1 FAPNFMVGNTMM
13 LKHASNTPSSAQLMA
28 DVIEDAGAPKGSL
41 TNMFLSYDQVSTAIA
56 DSRVQGVA
64 LTGSERG
71 SSTVAEA
78 AGKHFKQSTSEL
90 GGMDPFIVL
99 DDADME
105 TVYEIAWRSR
115 LYNAGQEC
123 TSSK

>member
-1 FAPNFMVGNTMM
+1 MMVDPWNFPYYQIMRVFAPNFMVGNTMI

-56 DSRVQGVA
+56 DPRVQGVA

-71 SSTVAEA
+71 GSTVAEA
-78 AGKHFKQSTSEL
+78 AGKRSEERRVGKESRARC
-90 GGMDPFIVL
+90 GGKR
-99 DDADME
+99 E
-105 TVYEIAWRSR
+105 R
-115 LYNAGQEC
+115 
-123 TSSK
+123 